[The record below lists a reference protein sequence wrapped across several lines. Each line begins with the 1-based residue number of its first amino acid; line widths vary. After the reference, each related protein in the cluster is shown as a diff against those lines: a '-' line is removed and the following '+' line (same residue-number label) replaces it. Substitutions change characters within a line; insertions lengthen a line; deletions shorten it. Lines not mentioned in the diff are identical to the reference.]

1 MKAIGLFAGAG
12 GFSTGAAMAGTQVVW
27 AANHWP
33 VAVQYHAANHP
44 AADHLCQDLHQA
56 DWSRVPATDLMLAGN
71 QGRRIT
77 KRFTV
82 HGLRAYYTTQHKEKY
97 GSLPEL
103 HANSATTARVYDR
116 SIVVKQSS
124 LK

>member
-12 GFSTGAAMAGTQVVW
+12 GFSTGAAMAGALVVW

-44 AADHLCQDLHQA
+44 AADHLCQDLHRA

-77 KRFTV
+77 KRFTF
-82 HGLRAYYTTQHKEKY
+82 HDLRAYYTTQHKEK
-97 GSLPEL
+97 
-103 HANSATTARVYDR
+103 TTCQSCMRTRPPRPLAYDR
-116 SIVVKQSS
+116 SKVVKRSS

>member
-1 MKAIGLFAGAG
+1 MAGA
-12 GFSTGAAMAGTQVVW
+12 QVVW

-77 KRFTV
+77 KRFTF
-82 HGLRAYYTTQHKEKY
+82 HDCAPTTRHSAKKRRHARAACALGHDGPGL
-97 GSLPEL
+97 
-103 HANSATTARVYDR
+103 
-116 SIVVKQSS
+116 
-124 LK
+124 